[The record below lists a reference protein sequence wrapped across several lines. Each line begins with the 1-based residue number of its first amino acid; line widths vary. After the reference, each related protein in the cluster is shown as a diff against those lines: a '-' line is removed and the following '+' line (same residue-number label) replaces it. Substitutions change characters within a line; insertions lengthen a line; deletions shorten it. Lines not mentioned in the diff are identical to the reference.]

1 MSKAKIHYL
10 YHDGFIV
17 ETQSH
22 ILVFDYFN
30 NQSNSGGRAL
40 SNGVISE
47 EVFNTEKKVYVL
59 VSHGHGDHYN
69 PVIFNWKDTNPNI
82 EYIMSNDIQVKDID
96 SEYKAISEG
105 ESIQLDTI
113 FIKAFGSTDIGV
125 SFLVKV
131 DGISLFHAGDL
142 NLWHWKDESDED
154 NAQMAEAFKA
164 EIHKLE
170 GEEIDIAFFPVDP
183 RLEEYYDLGGKYFIE
198 KLSPKLFIPMHFGD
212 NNKVTKDFAEDLKSC
227 GTKIVV
233 INERGQ
239 EILF

>member
-1 MSKAKIHYL
+1 MDKAKIHYL
-10 YHDGFIV
+10 YHSGFII
-17 ETQSH
+17 ETKAH

-30 NQSNSGGRAL
+30 NQSSSGGRTL
-40 SNGVISE
+40 RDGVISE

-69 PVIFNWKDTNPNI
+69 PVIFNWKNTNPNI
-82 EYIMSNDIQVKDID
+82 EYILSSDIEVKEI
-96 SEYKAISEG
+96 SIEYKVISEG

-113 FIKAFGSTDIGV
+113 FIKAFGSTDRGV

-131 DGISLFHAGDL
+131 DDITLFHAGDL
-142 NLWHWKDESDED
+142 NLWHWKDESAED

-164 EIHKLE
+164 QIHKVE
-170 GEEIDIAFFPVDP
+170 GEDIDIAFFPVDP

-212 NNKVTKDFAEDLKSC
+212 NTKVTQNFADELKGC
-227 GTKIVV
+227 GTQIAV

-239 EILF
+239 EI